1 MFAKI
6 EPVDVFPRGRA
17 AALEAVAIVTP
28 SKGASVEWR
37 LSDQNMQP
45 LSQGM
50 DAMPGAAYEQWGTD
64 DAYLFEWLASHL
76 GLKIVE
82 LAEHTPPPA
91 VNPSVASDLNEEAQ

>member
-6 EPVDVFPRGRA
+6 KPIDVFPRGRA
-17 AALEAVAIVTP
+17 AALEALAIVTP

-37 LSDQNMQP
+37 LSDEKMQP

-50 DAMPGAAYEQWGTD
+50 EAMPVDAYEKWGDD

-82 LAEHTPPPA
+82 FAEHSAPPV
-91 VNPSVASDLNEEAQ
+91 VNPSVADDPTEGCQ